1 MVCSKVCSNFVKLF
15 DCNIKELHTTSA
27 YNFLQG
33 FAIMSKV
40 KIALISSS
48 PKKPL
53 PLAEDMR
60 QKLNIKKVVVLN
72 PNKKNPAWTQIEKD
86 DTFVWDMKRTA
97 DEALKTNSQY
107 MATLYAFSDD
117 ANSSMLGLMYGHC
130 IEAYTTIDRDDIKEC
145 EDLARRCQMLQVMVR
160 HLDNV
165 VLYEN
170 FVDEINPTT
179 TVIKKLEAMH
189 KADEKNAKYFQLLK
203 EKELEKLRKI
213 LTKGWD

>member
-1 MVCSKVCSNFVKLF
+1 
-15 DCNIKELHTTSA
+15 
-27 YNFLQG
+27 
-33 FAIMSKV
+33 MSKV